1 MHELTEKLY
10 GICSAPQVKC
20 IRTTLWLAWARSSAG
35 EADADAT
42 ASLRCLRLLGTCG
55 LAHYPMQLLPESPG
69 CLVVAVDEPKRTSD
83 WMDAI
88 RSPREHLQPA
98 EEAERLLNALLPEIE
113 CTMSSHVLQWYETAL
128 AAVAG
133 TIEQLRSLAAVT
145 P

>member
-1 MHELTEKLY
+1 
-10 GICSAPQVKC
+10 
-20 IRTTLWLAWARSSAG
+20 
-35 EADADAT
+35 
-42 ASLRCLRLLGTCG
+42 
-55 LAHYPMQLLPESPG
+55 
-69 CLVVAVDEPKRTSD
+69 
-83 WMDAI
+83 MDAI

-113 CTMSSHVLQWYETAL
+113 CTMSSQVLQWYETAL